1 MPATGGVVSVVGASL
16 ANVSPYGMMIV
27 SPVPLESH
35 AILRF
40 RLVVAGVKTD
50 VEARVVDCAR
60 LGGGGRRYGTGLEFT
75 RIAPETRARL
85 EQVLAGLHAPVH

>member
-1 MPATGGVVSVVGASL
+1 MPASGGVVSVVGASV
-16 ANVSPYGMMIV
+16 ACVSPYGMLIV
-27 SPVPLESH
+27 SPVPLEPG
-35 AILRF
+35 AVLPL

-60 LGGGGRRYGTGLEFT
+60 LARGGRRYGAGLEFT

-85 EQVLAGLHAPVH
+85 ADVLTAQTALR